1 MVSKCTSF
9 VIVSQAF
16 EVTKRGGYSCLGDLS
31 PEQMQARQTHLLPLI
46 IQKSISYLRIW
57 VRPRRRP
64 APHSPDRR
72 RCRPAPHSP
81 DCRRRP

>member
-16 EVTKRGGYSCLGDLS
+16 ETTVRDGIPCLGDLTQ
-31 PEQMQARQTHLLPLI
+31 EQMAARQTNLLPLI
-46 IQKSISYLRIW
+46 VQKSISYLRIW

-72 RCRPAPHSP
+72 RCAPHS
-81 DCRRRP
+81 DTHQRTDS

>member
-16 EVTKRGGYSCLGDLS
+16 ETTEREGIDCLGDLS
-31 PEQMQARQTHLLPLI
+31 AEQMMARQTHLLPLI
-46 IQKSISYLRIW
+46 VQKSISYLRIW

-72 RCRPAPHSP
+72 R
-81 DCRRRP
+81 RRP

>member
-16 EVTKRGGYSCLGDLS
+16 ETTVRNNLTCLGDLTQ
-31 PEQMQARQTHLLPLI
+31 EQMRARQTQLLPLI
-46 IQKSISYLRIW
+46 VQKSISYLRIW

-72 RCRPAPHSP
+72 R
-81 DCRRRP
+81 RRP